1 MNAPIV
7 IFAFNRPDALK
18 ACVASLLT
26 NAEAKDSD
34 LIVFVDG
41 PRADHEGEA
50 QIVDAVRSL
59 AGNISGFHSLE
70 THFSKYNMGLGP
82 SVISGVSNVIE
93 RYGRVIVIEDD
104 LVLSRNFLAFMNKGL
119 DFYEQREKVFSI
131 CGYSNK
137 ITPSRDYKFD
147 AYFCPR
153 SSSTGWATWKDRW
166 ESCDW
171 ELKDWTLVKQNA
183 RAFNRWGGSD
193 CFGMLQNWKVGRN
206 QSWAIRFCYNE
217 FIQNKLSVFSVI
229 SHVRNIGF
237 DGKGTNSQKWSRFK
251 YEFDESESKEFVWPD
266 NVASDK
272 KIRRQALSYHSIL
285 ARAYSRL
292 MYLIHR

>member
-7 IFAFNRPDALK
+7 IFAFNRPDAFK

-41 PRADHEGEA
+41 PRTDHQGDAEKVE
-50 QIVDAVRSL
+50 AVRSL

-70 THFSKYNMGLGP
+70 THFSKENMGLGP
-82 SVISGVSNVIE
+82 SVISGISNVIK

-119 DFYEQREKVFSI
+119 DFYEPREKVFSI
-131 CGYSNK
+131 CGYTNK
-137 ITPSRDYKFD
+137 ITPSRDYKYD

-153 SSSTGWATWKDRW
+153 NSSCGWATWNDRW
-166 ESCDW
+166 ASCDW
-171 ELKDWTLVKQNA
+171 SFKDWALVKRNA

-193 CFGMLQNWKVGRN
+193 CFGMLRNWKSGRN

-217 FIQNKLSVFSVI
+217 FIQNKLSVFPVI
-229 SHVRNIGF
+229 SHVRNNGF
-237 DGKGTNSQKWSRFK
+237 DGKGTNCKKWSRFK
-251 YEFDESESKEFVWPD
+251 HEFDESECKEFVWPD

-272 KIRRQALSYHSIL
+272 KIRCQALSYHSIPV
-285 ARAYSRL
+285 RAYSRL
-292 MYLIHR
+292 MYLVHR